1 MTKGFSSK
9 KTEKIYNQIITN
21 NLTGE
26 QFCELANRLS
36 EYGQDLIYKRHKEQT
51 DEFDKH
57 HQDSIY
63 DKIRAINEL

>member
-9 KTEKIYNQIITN
+9 KTEKIYNQIIAN
-21 NLTGE
+21 NLPGE

-36 EYGQDLIYKRHKEQT
+36 EYGQDLIYKQHKEQI
-51 DEFDKH
+51 DEFHEH

-63 DKIRAINEL
+63 DKIRTINK

>member
-36 EYGQDLIYKRHKEQT
+36 EYGQDLIYKRYKEQI
-51 DEFDKH
+51 DEFNKR
-57 HQDSIY
+57 HQNSIY
-63 DKIRAINEL
+63 DKIRTFNEW

>member
-1 MTKGFSSK
+1 MAKGFSSK
-9 KTEKIYNQIITN
+9 KTEEIYNQIITN

-36 EYGQDLIYKRHKEQT
+36 EYGQDLIYKQHKEQI
-51 DEFDKH
+51 DEFNKR

-63 DKIRAINEL
+63 DNIIAFNKW

>member
-36 EYGQDLIYKRHKEQT
+36 EYGQDLIYKRYKEQ
-51 DEFDKH
+51 
-57 HQDSIY
+57 
-63 DKIRAINEL
+63 N